1 MEKLLIIADDFTGA
15 LDTGIQF
22 AAYGA
27 RTEIMTDTDMEFG
40 DYPSA
45 EVFIVD
51 TETRH
56 LPGPEAYD
64 VVYRLARKAR
74 EAGITY
80 LYKKTDSGLRGNIAQ
95 EIKAVPEHR

>member
-45 EVFIVD
+45 EVLLWI
-51 TETRH
+51 
-56 LPGPEAYD
+56 
-64 VVYRLARKAR
+64 RKPDICR
-74 EAGITY
+74 GRKLMMWFTGLHEKRGRQELHICT
-80 LYKKTDSGLRGNIAQ
+80 KKQIP
-95 EIKAVPEHR
+95 V

>member
-45 EVFIVD
+45 EVFYCGYGNQTFVGAGSLWMWF
-51 TETRH
+51 TGLQE
-56 LPGPEAYD
+56 
-64 VVYRLARKAR
+64 KAR
-74 EAGITY
+74 EAGIY
-80 LYKKTDSGLRGNIAQ
+80 IFVQKNRFRSERKYSPGN
-95 EIKAVPEHR
+95 

>member
-56 LPGPEAYD
+56 LSGPEAYKKSEGGRNYIF
-64 VVYRLARKAR
+64 VQKNRFRSERK
-74 EAGITY
+74 Y
-80 LYKKTDSGLRGNIAQ
+80 SPGN
-95 EIKAVPEHR
+95 

>member
-1 MEKLLIIADDFTGA
+1 MILPGHWILEYS
-15 LDTGIQF
+15 F

-45 EVFIVD
+45 EVFYCGYG
-51 TETRH
+51 TRH

-80 LYKKTDSGLRGNIAQ
+80 LYKKQIP
-95 EIKAVPEHR
+95 V

>member
-64 VVYRLARKAR
+64 VVTGLQEKRGRQELHICTKNRFRSERK
-74 EAGITY
+74 Y
-80 LYKKTDSGLRGNIAQ
+80 SPGN
-95 EIKAVPEHR
+95 